1 MFNRPGC
8 RAPFSRGSKIMRQRF
23 VLALLFASI
32 ALPSLVTAARTDNE
46 PYPLDYW
53 ALRPVINAAQVSP
66 DGKYLGIM
74 KIPAKDAN
82 PIIEVYE
89 AAELDKRDPV
99 FTLNADPMEITNFFW
114 ASDNDIIFYLR
125 QKVRNRIEGFNQ
137 GVYETRLAIVDV
149 ESKELEQF
157 DETDPLIE
165 NILPHDPNKIIIS
178 FQEGSADADDPGR
191 KLSEAFRPRAYWKF
205 DLERGTKEL
214 LIRGKIALGQVE
226 FDGNGN
232 PWLARG
238 YDDADDEL
246 VWYWRKPGAKTDW
259 KEFRRQDFNKLET
272 FEVLELDDTKPDH
285 ILVRSDNNNDKLG
298 LWSFNINT
306 GEFDELIYRRSD
318 VDVYGLRYHSN
329 SWIYPDRVTGVSYF
343 KDKLHVEYFD
353 EVEGAIYKQLESVIP
368 NSYMISIPSRSRDGN
383 SMTVLNTGPRD
394 PGTYYLLKDG
404 KIEAAGSRQPL
415 LESEKLA
422 DMRYITYKSRD
433 GLKIPAFL
441 TVPNG
446 EPPFPL
452 IVLPHG
458 GPFVQETVVYDEWAQ
473 MLANN
478 GYLVLQPQ
486 YRGSLG
492 YGEEFYKIAFEDGSE
507 AGHAMQDDKDD
518 GAMYLVEE
526 GLADPNRMAMFGWSY
541 GGYAALV
548 AASRTPQIYQCV
560 IAGAAVSDPIMQV
573 NYYRFEI
580 EGWPAIEQIKTW
592 DGAVNPLEEAEKV
605 NVPML
610 LIHGDVDQRVPPD
623 HAKKYRKLLDK
634 YNKNYKYLELKGAD
648 HFSNTLFYDHQHDLY
663 TTMIDFLEN
672 DCGQMSLRAQAKAS
686 D

>member
-1 MFNRPGC
+1 MKRF
-8 RAPFSRGSKIMRQRF
+8 APF
-23 VLALLFASI
+23 LATAFLSMTYLPAAS
-32 ALPSLVTAARTDNE
+32 AGSLVNE

-89 AAELDKRDPV
+89 ASDIDKKEPIFSLD
-99 FTLNADPMEITNFFW
+99 ADPMEITNFFW

-149 ESKELEQF
+149 ESKDMEQF

-178 FQEGSADADDPGR
+178 FQEGESDGPGQR
-191 KLSEAFRPRAYWKF
+191 LSEAFRPRAYWKF
-205 DLERGTKEL
+205 DLEKGTKEL
-214 LIRGKIALGQVE
+214 LIRGKISLGQVE

-238 YDDADDEL
+238 YDNADDEL
-246 VWYWRKPGAKTDW
+246 VWYWRRPGEKTGW
-259 KEFRRQDFNKLET
+259 TEFRRQDFDKFET
-272 FEVLELDDTKPDH
+272 FEVLELDDAKPDH
-285 ILVRSDNNNDKLG
+285 VLVLADNGSDKLG
-298 LWSFNINT
+298 LWSYNVNT
-306 GEFDELIYRRSD
+306 GEFDELVYRRSD
-318 VDVYGLRYHSN
+318 VDVYDIRYHSN
-329 SWIYPDRVTGVSYF
+329 TWTYPDRVTGVSYF

-353 EVEGAIYKQLESVIP
+353 EVEGAIYAQLESVIP
-368 NSYMISIPSRSRDGN
+368 NSHMVSIPSRSRDGN
-383 SMTVLNTGPRD
+383 TMTVLNTGPRD

-404 KIEAAGSRQPL
+404 NIEAAGSRQPL

-422 DMRYITYKSRD
+422 DMRYISYKSRD

-452 IVLPHG
+452 VVLPHG
-458 GPFVQETVVYDEWAQ
+458 GPYVQETVVYDEWAQ

-486 YRGSLG
+486 FRGSKG
-492 YGEEFYKIAFEDGSE
+492 YGEEFYKIAFINGSE
-507 AGHAMQDDKDD
+507 AGYAMQDDKDD
-518 GAMYLVEE
+518 GALYLVEE

-580 EGWPAIEQIKTW
+580 EGYPAIEQLKTW
-592 DGAVNPLEEAEKV
+592 DGAVNPLDEAEKV

-648 HFSNTLFYDHQHDLY
+648 HFSNTLFYNHQKELY
-663 TTMIDFLEN
+663 TALIDFLEN

-686 D
+686 N

>member
-1 MFNRPGC
+1 MKTRLP
-8 RAPFSRGSKIMRQRF
+8 
-23 VLALLFASI
+23 VLASLCLGYLFAAGAS
-32 ALPSLVTAARTDNE
+32 VAAESNE

-82 PIIEVYE
+82 PVIEVYE
-89 AAELDKRDPV
+89 AANLDKENPV

-125 QKVRNRIEGFNQ
+125 QKVRNKIEGFNR
-137 GVYETRLAIVDV
+137 GVYETRLAVVDV
-149 ESKELEQF
+149 ESKEMEAF
-157 DETDPLIE
+157 DETNPLIE
-165 NILPHDPNKIIIS
+165 NLLESEPDKIIIS
-178 FQEGSADADDPGR
+178 FQEGGDDGPGS
-191 KLSEAFRPRAYWKF
+191 KLSEAFRPRAYWEF
-205 DLERGTKEL
+205 DLNKGTKEL
-214 LIRGKIALGQVE
+214 LVRGTISRGQVE

-232 PWLARG
+232 SWLARG
-238 YDDADDEL
+238 YDDVDNEL
-246 VWYWRKPGAKTDW
+246 VWYWRQPGSKKGW
-259 KEFRRQDFNKLET
+259 REFRRQDFDKLET
-272 FEVLELDDTKPDH
+272 FEVLELDDTQPDH
-285 ILVRSDNNNDKLG
+285 ILVRADNGDDKLG
-298 LWSFNINT
+298 FWSYNVNT
-306 GEFDELIYRRSD
+306 GNFDELIYRRSD
-318 VDVYGLRYHSN
+318 VDVYGVRYHSN
-329 SWIYPDRVTGVSYF
+329 TWTYPDRVTGVTYF

-353 EVEGAIYKQLESVIP
+353 EIEGAVYGQLAEVIP
-368 NSYMISIPSRSRDGN
+368 NSYNISIPSRSRDGN
-383 SMTVLNTGPRD
+383 TMTVLNIGPRD
-394 PGTYYLLKDG
+394 PGTYYLLKEG
-404 KIEAAGSRQPL
+404 KIQAAGSRQPL
-415 LESEKLA
+415 LESDKLA
-422 DMRYITYKSRD
+422 DMKYITYKSRD
-433 GLKIPAFL
+433 GLTIPGFL

-458 GPFVQETVVYDEWAQ
+458 GPFVQETVIYDEWAQ

-486 YRGSLG
+486 YRGSQG
-492 YGEEFYKIAFEDGSE
+492 YGEEFYKIAFTEG
-507 AGHAMQDDKDD
+507 GQGGYKMQDDKDD
-518 GAMYLVEE
+518 GAQYLVEE

-580 EGWPAIEQIKTW
+580 EGWPAIEQIRMW
-592 DGAVNPLEEAEKV
+592 DDSISPVEEAEKV

-634 YNKNYKYLELKGAD
+634 YNKNYKYLELEGAD
-648 HFSNTLFYDHQHDLY
+648 HFSSTLFYNHQYDLY
-663 TTMIDFLEN
+663 TSMIEFLNN
-672 DCGQMSLRAQAKAS
+672 DCGQMSLQAKVS
-686 D
+686 N

>member
-1 MFNRPGC
+1 
-8 RAPFSRGSKIMRQRF
+8 MRQRF
-23 VLALLFASI
+23 VLATICAFV
-32 ALPSLVTAARTDNE
+32 ALPSIATAATTEFE
-46 PYPLDYW
+46 PYPLEHW

-82 PIIEVYE
+82 PVIEVYK
-89 AAELDKRDPV
+89 AAEIDKREPV

-137 GVYETRLAIVDV
+137 GVYETRLAIADV
-149 ESKELEQF
+149 ESKDLEQF
-157 DETDPLIE
+157 EETDPLIE
-165 NILPHDPNKIIIS
+165 NILPHDPDKIIIS
-178 FQEGSADADDPGR
+178 FQEGEADGPGQR
-191 KLSEAFRPRAYWKF
+191 LSEAFRPRAYWKF

-214 LIRGKIALGQVE
+214 LIRGKISLGQVE

-246 VWYWRKPGAKTDW
+246 VWYWRRPGEKTGW
-259 KEFRRQDFNKLET
+259 TEFRRQDFNKFET
-272 FEVLELDDTKPDH
+272 FEVLELDDAKPDH
-285 ILVRSDNNNDKLG
+285 VLVRADNGNDKLG
-298 LWSFNINT
+298 LWSYNVNT
-306 GEFDELIYRRSD
+306 GEFDELVYRRSD
-318 VDVYGLRYHSN
+318 VDVYDIRYHSN
-329 SWIYPDRVTGVSYF
+329 TWTHPDRVTGVSYF

-353 EVEGAIYKQLESVIP
+353 EIEGAIYAQLESVIP
-368 NSYMISIPSRSRDGN
+368 NSHIISIPSRSRDGN
-383 SMTVLNTGPRD
+383 TMTVLNTGPRD

-404 KIEAAGSRQPL
+404 KIDAAGSRQPL

-422 DMRYITYKSRD
+422 DLRYITYKSRD

-458 GPFVQETVVYDEWAQ
+458 GPYVQETVVYDEWAQ

-492 YGEEFYKIAFEDGSE
+492 YGEDFYKIAFLEGSE
-507 AGHAMQDDKDD
+507 AGYAMQDDKDD
-518 GAMYLVEE
+518 GALFLVEE
-526 GLADPNRMAMFGWSY
+526 GLADPERMAMFGWSY

-580 EGWPAIEQIKTW
+580 EGYPAIEQIKTW
-592 DGAVNPLEEAEKV
+592 DGAINPLEEAEKV

-648 HFSNTLFYDHQHDLY
+648 HFSNTLFYNHQIELY
-663 TTMIDFLEN
+663 TAMMDFLEN

-686 D
+686 N

>member
-1 MFNRPGC
+1 MKTRLP
-8 RAPFSRGSKIMRQRF
+8 
-23 VLALLFASI
+23 VLASLCLGYLFAAGAS
-32 ALPSLVTAARTDNE
+32 VAAESNE

-82 PIIEVYE
+82 PVIEVYE
-89 AAELDKRDPV
+89 AANLDKENPV

-125 QKVRNRIEGFNQ
+125 QKVRNKIEGFNR
-137 GVYETRLAIVDV
+137 GVYETRLAVVDV
-149 ESKELEQF
+149 ESKEMEAF
-157 DETDPLIE
+157 DETNPLIE
-165 NILPHDPNKIIIS
+165 NLLESEPDKIIIS
-178 FQEGSADADDPGR
+178 FQEGGDDGPGS
-191 KLSEAFRPRAYWKF
+191 KLSEAFRPRAYWEF
-205 DLERGTKEL
+205 DLNKGTKEL
-214 LIRGKIALGQVE
+214 LVRGTISRGQVE

-232 PWLARG
+232 SWLARG
-238 YDDADDEL
+238 YDDVDNEL
-246 VWYWRKPGAKTDW
+246 VWYWRQPGSKKGW
-259 KEFRRQDFNKLET
+259 REFRRQDFDKLET
-272 FEVLELDDTKPDH
+272 FEVLELDDTQPDH
-285 ILVRSDNNNDKLG
+285 ILVRADNGDDKLG
-298 LWSFNINT
+298 LWSYNVNT
-306 GEFDELIYRRSD
+306 GNFDELIYRRSD
-318 VDVYGLRYHSN
+318 VDVYGVRYHSN
-329 SWIYPDRVTGVSYF
+329 TWTYPDRVTGVTYF

-353 EVEGAIYKQLESVIP
+353 EIEGAVYGQLAEVIP
-368 NSYMISIPSRSRDGN
+368 NSYNISIPSRSRDGN
-383 SMTVLNTGPRD
+383 TMTVLNIGPRD
-394 PGTYYLLKDG
+394 PGTYYLLKEG
-404 KIEAAGSRQPL
+404 KIQAAGSRQPL
-415 LESEKLA
+415 LESDKLA
-422 DMRYITYKSRD
+422 DMKYITYKSRD
-433 GLKIPAFL
+433 GLTIPGFL

-458 GPFVQETVVYDEWAQ
+458 GPFVQETVIYDEWAQ

-486 YRGSLG
+486 YRGSQG
-492 YGEEFYKIAFEDGSE
+492 YGEEFYKIAFTEG
-507 AGHAMQDDKDD
+507 GQGGYKMQDDKDD
-518 GAMYLVEE
+518 GAQYLVEE

-580 EGWPAIEQIKTW
+580 EGWPAIEQIRMW
-592 DGAVNPLEEAEKV
+592 DDSISPVEEAEKV

-634 YNKNYKYLELKGAD
+634 HNKNYKYLELEGAD
-648 HFSNTLFYDHQHDLY
+648 HFSRTLFYNHQYDLY
-663 TTMIDFLEN
+663 TSMSEFLNN
-672 DCGQMSLRAQAKAS
+672 DCGHMSLQAKVS
-686 D
+686 N